1 MTGIKNLTSRQV
13 MKGYASL
20 LLSGHFKALT
30 VPPLKKS
37 PQPLVELKSGQIR
50 DSLRIP
56 LLNVIILYLFQ
67 FSNTTEDI
75 VLYDVKS

>member
-13 MKGYASL
+13 MEGYASL

-50 DSLRIP
+50 DSLRTP
-56 LLNVIILYLFQ
+56 LILVECDHFV
-67 FSNTTEDI
+67 FVS
-75 VLYDVKS
+75 VLKYYRRHCTV